1 MYRIPKTHRCNF
13 KSCIYNSKPLHD
25 YHVIIILLMGGCI
38 MNDIN
43 KKGLS
48 TTLLCCLIWGLLPLY
63 WALLNQV
70 SSFSVLSHRI
80 IWSGFWMF
88 FLVIATG
95 RQQLRM
101 DIQLLRTHLT
111 QLGLLLLA
119 AILISINWFTYIW
132 AVTNQHV
139 LDTSLGYYINPL
151 LNVLLGI
158 LIYKERLLWPQK
170 LSIAIAILGVAI
182 MTVQMGTL
190 PIVSIILAVSFSLY
204 GAVKKRLT
212 IHPFSSIAFEAWL
225 VTPVALWY
233 LAAMDTTSW
242 AFIENLTPTGLLL
255 IGAGLTTSIP
265 LILFSY
271 GARLLPL
278 NILGF
283 LQYLSPTMGFFL
295 AIFYFGESF
304 GTAQLIAFGCI
315 WVALVLFTLSNQ
327 ITTRSKL
334 K

>member
-1 MYRIPKTHRCNF
+1 
-13 KSCIYNSKPLHD
+13 
-25 YHVIIILLMGGCI
+25 
-38 MNDIN
+38 MNEIN

-63 WALLNQV
+63 WALLNQI

-101 DIQLLRTHLT
+101 DIQILRTHLT

-158 LIYKERLLWPQK
+158 LIYKESLLWPQK

-182 MTVQMGTL
+182 MTVQLGTL
-190 PIVSIILAVSFSLY
+190 PIVSIVLAVSFSLY

-225 VTPVALWY
+225 ITPIALWY
-233 LAAMDTTSW
+233 LVAIDTTSW
-242 AFIENLTPTGLLL
+242 TFIENLTPIGLLL

-327 ITTRSKL
+327 MTTRIKI
-334 K
+334 KK

>member
-1 MYRIPKTHRCNF
+1 M
-13 KSCIYNSKPLHD
+13 L
-25 YHVIIILLMGGCI
+25 VLII
-38 MNDIN
+38 
-43 KKGLS
+43 
-48 TTLLCCLIWGLLPLY
+48 
-63 WALLNQV
+63 V
-70 SSFSVLSHRI
+70 
-80 IWSGFWMF
+80 
-88 FLVIATG
+88 TG
-95 RQQLRM
+95 RQQLRI
-101 DIQLLRTHLT
+101 DIQHLRAHLS
-111 QLGLLLLA
+111 QFGLLLLA
-119 AILISINWFTYIW
+119 AVLISINWFTYIW

-158 LIYKERLLWPQK
+158 LIYKESLLWPQK

-182 MTVQMGTL
+182 MTVQLGTL
-190 PIVSIILAVSFSLY
+190 PIVSIVLAVSFSLY

-233 LAAMDTTSW
+233 LTAMDTTSW
-242 AFIENLTPTGLLL
+242 TFIENLTPTGLLL

-304 GTAQLIAFGCI
+304 GTVQLIAFGCI
-315 WVALVLFTLSNQ
+315 WVALVLFTLSTQ
-327 ITTRSKL
+327 MTTRIKI
-334 K
+334 KK

>member
-1 MYRIPKTHRCNF
+1 MDHT
-13 KSCIYNSKPLHD
+13 S
-25 YHVIIILLMGGCI
+25 
-38 MNDIN
+38 
-43 KKGLS
+43 KKGLITALS
-48 TTLLCCLIWGLLPLY
+48 CYIIWGLLPLY
-63 WALLNQV
+63 WALLNHV
-70 SSFSVLSHRI
+70 SPYNILAQRI
-80 IWSGFWMF
+80 IWSGICMAIVVFGLHF
-88 FLVIATG
+88 KQFKK
-95 RQQLRM
+95 
-101 DIQLLRTHLT
+101 DFQLLKEQRS
-111 QLGLLLLA
+111 QLFLLLVA
-119 AILISINWFTYIW
+119 AVIISVNWFTYIW

-158 LIYKERLLWPQK
+158 LIYKESLLWPQK

-182 MTVQMGTL
+182 MTVQLGTL
-190 PIVSIILAVSFSLY
+190 PIVSIVLAVSFSLY

-233 LAAMDTTSW
+233 LTAIDTTSW
-242 AFIENLTPTGLLL
+242 TFIENLTPTGLLL

-327 ITTRSKL
+327 MTTRIKI
-334 K
+334 KK

>member
-1 MYRIPKTHRCNF
+1 
-13 KSCIYNSKPLHD
+13 
-25 YHVIIILLMGGCI
+25 
-38 MNDIN
+38 MNEIN

-101 DIQLLRTHLT
+101 DIQILRTHLT

-158 LIYKERLLWPQK
+158 LIYKESLLWPQK

-182 MTVQMGTL
+182 MTVQLGTL

-225 VTPVALWY
+225 ITPIALWY
-233 LAAMDTTSW
+233 LVAIDTTSW
-242 AFIENLTPTGLLL
+242 TFIENLTPIGLLL

-327 ITTRSKL
+327 MTTRIKI
-334 K
+334 KK

>member
-1 MYRIPKTHRCNF
+1 M
-13 KSCIYNSKPLHD
+13 L
-25 YHVIIILLMGGCI
+25 ILI
-38 MNDIN
+38 
-43 KKGLS
+43 
-48 TTLLCCLIWGLLPLY
+48 
-63 WALLNQV
+63 
-70 SSFSVLSHRI
+70 
-80 IWSGFWMF
+80 
-88 FLVIATG
+88 IATG
-95 RQQLRM
+95 RQQLRI
-101 DIQLLRTHLT
+101 DIQYLRAHLT
-111 QLGLLLLA
+111 QFGLLLLA

-233 LAAMDTTSW
+233 LATMDTTSW
-242 AFIENLTPTGLLL
+242 TFIENLTPTGLLL

-315 WVALVLFTLSNQ
+315 WVALVLFSLSNR
-327 ITTRSKL
+327 IPSARKRN
-334 K
+334 

>member
-1 MYRIPKTHRCNF
+1 
-13 KSCIYNSKPLHD
+13 
-25 YHVIIILLMGGCI
+25 

-80 IWSGFWMF
+80 IWSGVWMF
-88 FLVIATG
+88 FLVIITG
-95 RQQLRM
+95 RQQLRI
-101 DIQLLRTHLT
+101 DIHYLRTNLT

-119 AILISINWFTYIW
+119 AMLISINWFTYIW

-158 LIYKERLLWPQK
+158 VIYKETLLWSQK
-170 LSIAIAILGVAI
+170 LSIAIAVLGVSI
-182 MTVQMGTL
+182 MTYELGSL
-190 PIVSIILAVSFSLY
+190 PIISIVLAVTFSLY
-204 GAVKKRLT
+204 GAIKKRLT
-212 IHPFSSIAFEAWL
+212 IHPFSSIAMEAWL
-225 VTPVALWY
+225 ITPIALWY
-233 LAAMDTTSW
+233 VLTVDTTSW
-242 AFIENLTPTGLLL
+242 SFIENMTPTGLLL
-255 IGAGLTTSIP
+255 VASGLTTSVP

-278 NILGF
+278 NVLGF

-304 GTAQLIAFGCI
+304 GTAQLTAFGCI
-315 WVALVLFTLSNQ
+315 WVALVLFSLSNR
-327 ITTRSKL
+327 ITTRISL
-334 K
+334 KK

>member
-1 MYRIPKTHRCNF
+1 
-13 KSCIYNSKPLHD
+13 
-25 YHVIIILLMGGCI
+25 

-48 TTLLCCLIWGLLPLY
+48 ATLLCCLIWGLLPLY

-80 IWSGFWMF
+80 IWSGVWMF
-88 FLVIATG
+88 FLVIITG
-95 RQQLRM
+95 RQQLRI
-101 DIQLLRTHLT
+101 DIHYLHTNLT

-119 AILISINWFTYIW
+119 AMLISINWFTYIW

-158 LIYKERLLWPQK
+158 VIYKETLLWSQK
-170 LSIAIAILGVAI
+170 LSIAIAVLGVSI
-182 MTVQMGTL
+182 MTYELGSL
-190 PIVSIILAVSFSLY
+190 PIISIVLAVTFSLY
-204 GAVKKRLT
+204 GAIKKRLT
-212 IHPFSSIAFEAWL
+212 IHPFSSIAMEAWL
-225 VTPVALWY
+225 ITPIALWY
-233 LAAMDTTSW
+233 VLTVDTTSW
-242 AFIENLTPTGLLL
+242 SFIENMTSTGLLL
-255 IGAGLTTSIP
+255 VCSGLTTSVP

-278 NILGF
+278 NVLGF

-295 AIFYFGESF
+295 AIFYFG
-304 GTAQLIAFGCI
+304 TPQMIAFGCI
-315 WVALVLFTLSNQ
+315 WIALVLFSLSRQ
-327 ITTRSKL
+327 ITTRISL
-334 K
+334 KK

>member
-1 MYRIPKTHRCNF
+1 
-13 KSCIYNSKPLHD
+13 
-25 YHVIIILLMGGCI
+25 MGGRI
-38 MNDIN
+38 MNEIN

-182 MTVQMGTL
+182 MTVQLGTL
-190 PIVSIILAVSFSLY
+190 PIVSIVLAVSFSLY

-225 VTPVALWY
+225 VTPIALWY

-242 AFIENLTPTGLLL
+242 AFIENLMPTGLLL

-327 ITTRSKL
+327 MTTRIKI
-334 K
+334 KK

>member
-1 MYRIPKTHRCNF
+1 MHAITKTHRYDF
-13 KSCIYNSKPLHD
+13 KYSIYKSTPLHNH
-25 YHVIIILLMGGCI
+25 HVIIILRVGGRI
-38 MNDIN
+38 MNEIN

-95 RQQLRM
+95 REQLRI
-101 DIQLLRTHLT
+101 DIQHLRTHLT

-119 AILISINWFTYIW
+119 AVLISVNWFTYIW

-158 LIYKERLLWPQK
+158 LIYKETLLWPQK
-170 LSIAIAILGVAI
+170 LSIAIAVLGVSI
-182 MTVQMGTL
+182 MTFQMGTL

-233 LAAMDTTSW
+233 LAAVDTTSW
-242 AFIENLTPTGLLL
+242 AFIDNLTPTGLLL

-315 WVALVLFTLSNQ
+315 WVALVLFSLSNR
-327 ITTRSKL
+327 IPSARKRS
-334 K
+334 

>member
-1 MYRIPKTHRCNF
+1 
-13 KSCIYNSKPLHD
+13 
-25 YHVIIILLMGGCI
+25 MGGRI
-38 MNDIN
+38 MNEIN

-327 ITTRSKL
+327 MTTRIKI
-334 K
+334 KK

>member
-1 MYRIPKTHRCNF
+1 
-13 KSCIYNSKPLHD
+13 
-25 YHVIIILLMGGCI
+25 
-38 MNDIN
+38 MNEIN

-63 WALLNQV
+63 WALLNQI

-158 LIYKERLLWPQK
+158 LIYKESLLWPQK

-182 MTVQMGTL
+182 MTVQLGTL
-190 PIVSIILAVSFSLY
+190 PIVSIVLAVSFSLY

-225 VTPVALWY
+225 ITPIALWY
-233 LAAMDTTSW
+233 LTAIDTTSW
-242 AFIENLTPTGLLL
+242 TFIENLTPTGLLL

-315 WVALVLFTLSNQ
+315 WVALVSFTLSNQ
-327 ITTRSKL
+327 MTTRIKI
-334 K
+334 KK

>member
-1 MYRIPKTHRCNF
+1 
-13 KSCIYNSKPLHD
+13 
-25 YHVIIILLMGGCI
+25 

-80 IWSGFWMF
+80 IWSGVWMIF
-88 FLVIATG
+88 IILAMG
-95 RQQLRM
+95 RQQLRI
-101 DIQLLRTHLT
+101 DIQYLRTHLS
-111 QLGLLLLA
+111 QFGLLLLA
-119 AILISINWFTYIW
+119 AALISVNWFTYIW

-158 LIYKERLLWPQK
+158 VIYKETLLWSQK
-170 LSIAIAILGVAI
+170 LSMAIAVLGVSI
-182 MTVQMGTL
+182 MTYELGSL
-190 PIVSIILAVSFSLY
+190 PIVSIALAVSFSLY
-204 GAVKKRLT
+204 GAV
-212 IHPFSSIAFEAWL
+212 
-225 VTPVALWY
+225 ALWY
-233 LAAMDTTSW
+233 LATIDTSSWVFLENVTS
-242 AFIENLTPTGLLL
+242 TGLLL

-271 GARLLPL
+271 GAKLLPL
-278 NILGF
+278 NVLGF

-315 WVALVLFTLSNQ
+315 WVALVLFSLSNR
-327 ITTRSKL
+327 ITTIRKI
-334 K
+334 

>member
-1 MYRIPKTHRCNF
+1 
-13 KSCIYNSKPLHD
+13 
-25 YHVIIILLMGGCI
+25 

-80 IWSGFWMF
+80 IWSGVWMF
-88 FLVIATG
+88 FLVIITG
-95 RQQLRM
+95 RQQLRI
-101 DIQLLRTHLT
+101 DIHYLRTNLT

-119 AILISINWFTYIW
+119 AMLISINWFTYIW

-158 LIYKERLLWPQK
+158 IIYKETLLWSQK
-170 LSIAIAILGVAI
+170 LSIAIAVLGVSI
-182 MTVQMGTL
+182 MTYELGSL
-190 PIVSIILAVSFSLY
+190 PIISIVLAVTFSLY
-204 GAVKKRLT
+204 GAIKKRLT
-212 IHPFSSIAFEAWL
+212 IHPFSSIAMEAWL
-225 VTPVALWY
+225 ITPIALWY
-233 LAAMDTTSW
+233 VLTVDTTSW
-242 AFIENLTPTGLLL
+242 SFIENMTPTGLLL
-255 IGAGLTTSIP
+255 VASGLTTSVP

-278 NILGF
+278 NVLGF

-304 GTAQLIAFGCI
+304 GTAQLTAFGCI
-315 WVALVLFTLSNQ
+315 WVALVLFSLSNR
-327 ITTRSKL
+327 ITTIRKI
-334 K
+334 

>member
-1 MYRIPKTHRCNF
+1 
-13 KSCIYNSKPLHD
+13 
-25 YHVIIILLMGGCI
+25 

-48 TTLLCCLIWGLLPLY
+48 STLLCCLIWGLLPLY

-70 SSFSVLSHRI
+70 SSFSVLAHRI
-80 IWSGFWMF
+80 IWSGIWMF
-88 FLVIATG
+88 FLVAITS
-95 RQQLRM
+95 RQQLRI
-101 DIQLLRTHLT
+101 DIHYLRTNLT
-111 QLGLLLLA
+111 QFGLLLLA
-119 AILISINWFTYIW
+119 AVLISINWFTYIW

-151 LNVLLGI
+151 VNVLLGI
-158 LIYKERLLWPQK
+158 IIYKETLLWPQK
-170 LSIAIAILGVAI
+170 LSIAIALLGIAM
-182 MTVQMGTL
+182 MTYELGTL
-190 PIVSIILAVSFSLY
+190 PIVSIVLALSFGPY

-225 VTPVALWY
+225 VTPIALWY
-233 LAAMDTTSW
+233 VLTVDTTSW
-242 AFIENLTPTGLLL
+242 SFIENITLTGLLL
-255 IGAGLTTSIP
+255 IGSGLTTSVP

-278 NILGF
+278 NVLGF

-304 GTAQLIAFGCI
+304 GTTQLIAFGCI
-315 WVALVLFTLSNQ
+315 WVALVLFSLSNQ
-327 ITTRSKL
+327 ITTIK
-334 K
+334 KI

>member
-1 MYRIPKTHRCNF
+1 
-13 KSCIYNSKPLHD
+13 
-25 YHVIIILLMGGCI
+25 

-63 WALLNQV
+63 WALLNEV

-80 IWSGFWMF
+80 IWSGVWMF
-88 FLVIATG
+88 FLIIITG
-95 RQQLRM
+95 RQQLRI
-101 DIQLLRTHLT
+101 DIHYLRTNLT

-119 AILISINWFTYIW
+119 AMLISINWFTYIW

-158 LIYKERLLWPQK
+158 VIYKETLLWSQK
-170 LSIAIAILGVAI
+170 LSMAIAVLGVSI
-182 MTVQMGTL
+182 MTYELGSL
-190 PIVSIILAVSFSLY
+190 PIISIVLAVTFSLY
-204 GAVKKRLT
+204 GAIKKRLT
-212 IHPFSSIAFEAWL
+212 IHPFSSIAMEAWL
-225 VTPVALWY
+225 ITPIALWY
-233 LAAMDTTSW
+233 VLTVDTTSW
-242 AFIENLTPTGLLL
+242 SFIENMTPTGLLL
-255 IGAGLTTSIP
+255 VCSGLTTSVP

-278 NILGF
+278 NVLGF

-315 WVALVLFTLSNQ
+315 WVALVLFSLSNR
-327 ITTRSKL
+327 ITTRISL
-334 K
+334 KK

>member
-1 MYRIPKTHRCNF
+1 
-13 KSCIYNSKPLHD
+13 
-25 YHVIIILLMGGCI
+25 
-38 MNDIN
+38 MNEIN

-101 DIQLLRTHLT
+101 DIRLLRTHLT

-119 AILISINWFTYIW
+119 AILISLNWFTYIW

-170 LSIAIAILGVAI
+170 LSIAIAFLGVAI
-182 MTVQMGTL
+182 MTVQLGTL

-225 VTPVALWY
+225 VTPIALWY

-242 AFIENLTPTGLLL
+242 TFIENLTPTGLLL

-327 ITTRSKL
+327 MTTRIKI
-334 K
+334 KK

>member
-1 MYRIPKTHRCNF
+1 
-13 KSCIYNSKPLHD
+13 
-25 YHVIIILLMGGCI
+25 

-101 DIQLLRTHLT
+101 DIQHLRAHLT
-111 QLGLLLLA
+111 QFGLLLLA

-170 LSIAIAILGVAI
+170 LSIAIAFLGVAI
-182 MTVQMGTL
+182 TTVQLGTL

-233 LAAMDTTSW
+233 LATMDTTSW

-327 ITTRSKL
+327 ITARSKL

>member
-1 MYRIPKTHRCNF
+1 
-13 KSCIYNSKPLHD
+13 
-25 YHVIIILLMGGCI
+25 MGGRI
-38 MNDIN
+38 MNEIN

-101 DIQLLRTHLT
+101 DIQILRTHLT

-158 LIYKERLLWPQK
+158 LIYKESLLWPQK

-182 MTVQMGTL
+182 MTVQLGTL
-190 PIVSIILAVSFSLY
+190 PIVSIVLAVSFSLY

-225 VTPVALWY
+225 ITPIALWY
-233 LAAMDTTSW
+233 LTAIDTTSW
-242 AFIENLTPTGLLL
+242 TFIENLTTTGLLL

-327 ITTRSKL
+327 MTTRIKI
-334 K
+334 KK

>member
-1 MYRIPKTHRCNF
+1 
-13 KSCIYNSKPLHD
+13 
-25 YHVIIILLMGGCI
+25 
-38 MNDIN
+38 MNEIN

-101 DIQLLRTHLT
+101 DIQILRTHLT

-158 LIYKERLLWPQK
+158 LIYKESLLWPQK

-182 MTVQMGTL
+182 MTVQLGTL
-190 PIVSIILAVSFSLY
+190 PIVSIVLAVSFSLY

-225 VTPVALWY
+225 ITPIALWY
-233 LAAMDTTSW
+233 LAAIDTTSW
-242 AFIENLTPTGLLL
+242 TFIENLTPIGLLL

-327 ITTRSKL
+327 MTTHIKI
-334 K
+334 KK

>member
-1 MYRIPKTHRCNF
+1 
-13 KSCIYNSKPLHD
+13 
-25 YHVIIILLMGGCI
+25 

-63 WALLNQV
+63 WALLNEV

-80 IWSGFWMF
+80 IWSGVWMF
-88 FLVIATG
+88 FLVIITG
-95 RQQLRM
+95 LQQLRI
-101 DIQLLRTHLT
+101 DIHYLRTNLT

-119 AILISINWFTYIW
+119 AMLISINWFTYIW

-158 LIYKERLLWPQK
+158 VIYKETLLWSQK
-170 LSIAIAILGVAI
+170 LSIAIAVLGVSI
-182 MTVQMGTL
+182 MTYELGSL
-190 PIVSIILAVSFSLY
+190 PIVSIVLAVTFSLY
-204 GAVKKRLT
+204 GAIKKRLT
-212 IHPFSSIAFEAWL
+212 IHPFSSIAMEAWL
-225 VTPVALWY
+225 ITPIALWY
-233 LAAMDTTSW
+233 VLTVDTTSW
-242 AFIENLTPTGLLL
+242 SFIENMTPTGLLL
-255 IGAGLTTSIP
+255 VCSGLTTSVP

-278 NILGF
+278 NVLGF

-315 WVALVLFTLSNQ
+315 WVALVLFSLSNR
-327 ITTRSKL
+327 ITTIRKM
-334 K
+334 

>member
-1 MYRIPKTHRCNF
+1 
-13 KSCIYNSKPLHD
+13 
-25 YHVIIILLMGGCI
+25 
-38 MNDIN
+38 MNEIN

-70 SSFSVLSHRI
+70 SSFSILAHRI
-80 IWSGFWMF
+80 IWSGIWMF
-88 FLVIATG
+88 FLIVITG
-95 RQQLRM
+95 RQQLRI
-101 DIQLLRTHLT
+101 DIHYLRTNLT
-111 QLGLLLLA
+111 QLGLLILA
-119 AILISINWFTYIW
+119 AVLISINWFTYIW

-151 LNVLLGI
+151 VNVLLGI
-158 LIYKERLLWPQK
+158 IIYKETLLWPQK
-170 LSIAIAILGVAI
+170 LSIVIALLGI
-182 MTVQMGTL
+182 TLMTYELGTL
-190 PIVSIILAVSFSLY
+190 PIVSIVLALSFGLY

-225 VTPVALWY
+225 VTPIALWY
-233 LAAMDTTSW
+233 VLTVDTTSW
-242 AFIENLTPTGLLL
+242 AFIENITPTGLLL
-255 IGAGLTTSIP
+255 VGAGLTTSVP

-278 NILGF
+278 NVLGF

-304 GTAQLIAFGCI
+304 GVAQLIAFGCI
-315 WVALVLFTLSNQ
+315 WVALILFSLSNQ
-327 ITTRSKL
+327 ITTRIKI
-334 K
+334 KK

>member
-1 MYRIPKTHRCNF
+1 
-13 KSCIYNSKPLHD
+13 
-25 YHVIIILLMGGCI
+25 

-80 IWSGFWMF
+80 IWSGVWMIF
-88 FLVIATG
+88 IILAMG
-95 RQQLRM
+95 RQQLRI
-101 DIQLLRTHLT
+101 DIQ
-111 QLGLLLLA
+111 QLGV
-119 AILISINWFTYIW
+119 SIMTYELGSLPTVSIAL
-132 AVTNQHV
+132 AVT
-139 LDTSLGYYINPL
+139 
-151 LNVLLGI
+151 
-158 LIYKERLLWPQK
+158 
-170 LSIAIAILGVAI
+170 
-182 MTVQMGTL
+182 
-190 PIVSIILAVSFSLY
+190 FSLY

-212 IHPFSSIAFEAWL
+212 IHPFSSIALEAWL
-225 VTPVALWY
+225 VTPIALWY
-233 LAAMDTTSW
+233 LATIDTSSWVFLENVTS
-242 AFIENLTPTGLLL
+242 TGLLL

-271 GARLLPL
+271 GAKLLPL
-278 NILGF
+278 NVLGF

-315 WVALVLFTLSNQ
+315 WVALVLFSLSNR
-327 ITTRSKL
+327 ITTIRKI
-334 K
+334 

>member
-1 MYRIPKTHRCNF
+1 MLFNLGFAAPLLGAF
-13 KSCIYNSKPLHD
+13 KPN
-25 YHVIIILLMGGCI
+25 IIL
-38 MNDIN
+38 
-43 KKGLS
+43 
-48 TTLLCCLIWGLLPLY
+48 
-63 WALLNQV
+63 
-70 SSFSVLSHRI
+70 FRI
-80 IWSGFWMF
+80 IAPHH
-88 FLVIATG
+88 LVRILDVLPRHRYRAPTTAYG
-95 RQQLRM
+95 HT
-101 DIQLLRTHLT
+101 ILRTHLT

-170 LSIAIAILGVAI
+170 LSIAIAFLGVTI
-182 MTVQMGTL
+182 MTVQLGTL

-225 VTPVALWY
+225 VTPIALWY
-233 LAAMDTTSW
+233 LTAVDTTSW
-242 AFIENLTPTGLLL
+242 SFIENLTPTGLLL

-271 GARLLPL
+271 GVRLLPL

-295 AIFYFGESF
+295 AIFY
-304 GTAQLIAFGCI
+304 L
-315 WVALVLFTLSNQ
+315 VKALVQHNS
-327 ITTRSKL
+327 
-334 K
+334 

>member
-1 MYRIPKTHRCNF
+1 
-13 KSCIYNSKPLHD
+13 
-25 YHVIIILLMGGCI
+25 
-38 MNDIN
+38 MNEIN

-101 DIQLLRTHLT
+101 DIQHLRAHLS
-111 QLGLLLLA
+111 QFGLLLLA
-119 AILISINWFTYIW
+119 AVLISINWFTYIW

-158 LIYKERLLWPQK
+158 LIYKESLLWPQK

-182 MTVQMGTL
+182 MTVQLGTL
-190 PIVSIILAVSFSLY
+190 PIVSIVLAVSFSLY

-233 LAAMDTTSW
+233 LTAMDTTSW
-242 AFIENLTPTGLLL
+242 TFIENLTPTGLLL

-315 WVALVLFTLSNQ
+315 WVALVSFTLSNQ
-327 ITTRSKL
+327 MTTRIKI
-334 K
+334 KK

>member
-1 MYRIPKTHRCNF
+1 
-13 KSCIYNSKPLHD
+13 
-25 YHVIIILLMGGCI
+25 

-48 TTLLCCLIWGLLPLY
+48 ATLLCCLIWGLLPLY

-80 IWSGFWMF
+80 IWSGVWMF
-88 FLVIATG
+88 FLVIITG
-95 RQQLRM
+95 RQQLRI
-101 DIQLLRTHLT
+101 DIHYLHTNLT

-119 AILISINWFTYIW
+119 AMLISINWFTYIW

-158 LIYKERLLWPQK
+158 VIYKETLLWSQK
-170 LSIAIAILGVAI
+170 LSIAIAVLGVSI
-182 MTVQMGTL
+182 MTYELGSL
-190 PIVSIILAVSFSLY
+190 PIISIVLAVTFSLY
-204 GAVKKRLT
+204 GAIKKRLT
-212 IHPFSSIAFEAWL
+212 IHPFSSIAMEAWL
-225 VTPVALWY
+225 ITPIALWY
-233 LAAMDTTSW
+233 VLTVDTTSW
-242 AFIENLTPTGLLL
+242 SFIENMTSTGLLL
-255 IGAGLTTSIP
+255 VCSGLTTSVP

-278 NILGF
+278 NVLGF

-315 WVALVLFTLSNQ
+315 WIALVLFSLSNR
-327 ITTRSKL
+327 ITTIK
-334 K
+334 KI

>member
-1 MYRIPKTHRCNF
+1 
-13 KSCIYNSKPLHD
+13 
-25 YHVIIILLMGGCI
+25 

-80 IWSGFWMF
+80 IWSGIWMF
-88 FLVIATG
+88 FLVIITG
-95 RQQLRM
+95 LQQLRI
-101 DIQLLRTHLT
+101 DIHYLRTNLT

-119 AILISINWFTYIW
+119 AMLISINWFTYIW

-158 LIYKERLLWPQK
+158 VIYKETLLWSQK
-170 LSIAIAILGVAI
+170 LSIAIAVLGVSI
-182 MTVQMGTL
+182 MTYELGSL
-190 PIVSIILAVSFSLY
+190 PTVSIALAVTFSLY

-212 IHPFSSIAFEAWL
+212 IHPFSSIALEAWL
-225 VTPVALWY
+225 ITPIALWY
-233 LAAMDTTSW
+233 VLTVDTTSW
-242 AFIENLTPTGLLL
+242 SFIENMTPTGLLL
-255 IGAGLTTSIP
+255 VCSGFTTSVP

-278 NILGF
+278 NVLGF

-304 GTAQLIAFGCI
+304 GTAHLTAFGCI
-315 WVALVLFTLSNQ
+315 WVALVLFSLSNR
-327 ITTRSKL
+327 ITTIRKM
-334 K
+334 

>member
-1 MYRIPKTHRCNF
+1 
-13 KSCIYNSKPLHD
+13 
-25 YHVIIILLMGGCI
+25 

-80 IWSGFWMF
+80 IWSGVWMF
-88 FLVIATG
+88 FLVIITG
-95 RQQLRM
+95 RQQLRI
-101 DIQLLRTHLT
+101 DIHYLRTNLT

-119 AILISINWFTYIW
+119 AMLISINWFTYIW

-158 LIYKERLLWPQK
+158 VIYKETLLWSQK
-170 LSIAIAILGVAI
+170 LSIAIAVLGVSI
-182 MTVQMGTL
+182 MTYELGSL
-190 PIVSIILAVSFSLY
+190 PTVSIALAVTFSLY

-212 IHPFSSIAFEAWL
+212 IHPFSSIAMEAWL
-225 VTPVALWY
+225 ITPIALWY
-233 LAAMDTTSW
+233 VLTVDTTSW
-242 AFIENLTPTGLLL
+242 SFIENMTPTGLLL
-255 IGAGLTTSIP
+255 VASGLTTSVP

-278 NILGF
+278 NVLGF

-304 GTAQLIAFGCI
+304 GTAQLTAFGCI
-315 WVALVLFTLSNQ
+315 WVALVLFSLSNR
-327 ITTRSKL
+327 ITTRISL
-334 K
+334 KK